1 MSLYKVIIV
10 ETNGTSDGELGNT
23 VKAFI
28 ESVQAKKG
36 QARVAYE
43 GDRADVIQ
51 TIDRMLDMEKL
62 SNAVKKP

>member
-1 MSLYKVIIV
+1 
-10 ETNGTSDGELGNT
+10 LGST
-23 VKAFI
+23 VKGFI

-62 SNAVKKP
+62 SNAVKKS